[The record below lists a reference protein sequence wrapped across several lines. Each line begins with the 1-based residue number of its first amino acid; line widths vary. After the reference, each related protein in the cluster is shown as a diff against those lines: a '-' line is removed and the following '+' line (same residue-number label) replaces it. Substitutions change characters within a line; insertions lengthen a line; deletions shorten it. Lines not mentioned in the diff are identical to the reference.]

1 MAPLKIG
8 KTQVRKTVE
17 PDVGP
22 GSDELLRFFKALA
35 DANRLKILGLLSR
48 ERLSV
53 EQLAEILNLRPS
65 TVSHHLARL
74 SDVGLV
80 SARPVSYYNIYQVE
94 FQRLEE
100 LAQRLLSRD
109 ALLAAA
115 AQLDLDAYDR
125 KALADF
131 SLPDG
136 RLKTIPAQ
144 HKKLEAILRH
154 LARSFEPGTSYS
166 EKEVNAILARFHED
180 AATLRR
186 ELVGHRLLARDH
198 GIYWR
203 IEPGEE

>member
-1 MAPLKIG
+1 MSKYRSADI
-8 KTQVRKTVE
+8 E
-17 PDVGP
+17 
-22 GSDELLRFFKALA
+22 RFAGMFKALSNPQRLRIFFKLA
-35 DANRLKILGLLSR
+35 TCCVPGARCDASAGGMRRCVGDLGGDLGL
-48 ERLSV
+48 
-53 EQLAEILNLRPS
+53 APS

-166 EKEVNAILARFHED
+166 EKEVNAILARLHPD
-180 AATLRR
+180 TAALRR
-186 ELVGHRLLARDH
+186 HLVDYRMLARERD
-198 GIYWR
+198 GSAYWLA
-203 IEPGEE
+203 